1 MYLTFLLYLVIGTT
15 QRRSIGLTFYCVR
28 INTFAPYFL
37 QIFFWVDVTI
47 SSQNSFDK
55 IVTSYF
61 LSTPRRQRDE
71 NWLHEA
77 RSLISHTTFKN
88 LGPDTNVQIYLKT
101 LRRVIYFLRYLK
113 NLMIFWKIVIFWLSW
128 RKKYWNHVLF

>member
-1 MYLTFLLYLVIGTT
+1 MFFLLYLVIGTT

-28 INTFAPYFL
+28 INTFASYFL
-37 QIFFWVDVTI
+37 QILFWVDVTI

-61 LSTPRRQRDE
+61 LSTPRRRRDE

-77 RSLISHTTFKN
+77 RSLISPTTFKN
-88 LGPDTNVQIYLKT
+88 LGPDRNVQIYLKI

-113 NLMIFWKIVIFWLSW
+113 NLIIFWKIVIFWLSL